1 MGFLKVLPPV
11 FTLVGCVA
19 TPPKAINEFYNG
31 KYAVRDLTSAYT
43 PKETHELLFT
53 ELVKCY
59 QREISSII
67 PIPTVNAAIKVSQS
81 SYVEYNILPN
91 GTRQLALVGEAGWN
105 RFYQQLIEIKSTN
118 DNSTLVQVYEISS
131 AWEKH
136 TSRIVGWLNGKEA
149 EGCGVW

>member
-1 MGFLKVLPPV
+1 MKYIVFLFV

-91 GTRQLALVGEAGWN
+91 GTRQLALVGEAVIHIWG
-105 RFYQQLIEIKSTN
+105 
-118 DNSTLVQVYEISS
+118 
-131 AWEKH
+131 
-136 TSRIVGWLNGKEA
+136 
-149 EGCGVW
+149 